1 MAYEI
6 TRRDFLNGVALTVA
20 AGLTPAAQIAAA
32 PSLYPPALTGL
43 RGHHDGSF
51 EVAHAL
57 AREGK
62 SFDLKSAPLSERY
75 DLVVV
80 GGGISGLA
88 AAWFYR
94 RRMGSGARILILD
107 NHDDFGGHAK
117 RNEFQ
122 VGGQRVLGYGGS
134 ETMQSPKTMYSDVAR
149 DLVQALGVRFERFES
164 AFDRKFYPSRGL
176 SRGVFLPKEQ
186 FGRDVL
192 VTGDPTSMVADELG
206 PGLLNEK
213 PVRDFVAAFP
223 ISEEGKAQMV
233 ALYEGKTNPF
243 PGKTAEEI
251 KDALAAMSYRDF
263 LVNLRGCAEE
273 VVKCFQ
279 GRTLDYFA
287 LGVDSVSALDARAT
301 GYPGF
306 GGIAL
311 QEKAEAETE
320 EPYIHHFPDGNAS
333 LARLLVRSLVPDVA
347 PGRTMDDIVLAP
359 FDYAKLDRAG
369 AKVRLRLNATCI
381 NVRNTA
387 REVEIAYVRDGR
399 VARVGAK
406 HAVLACF
413 NMIIPHLMP
422 ELPEAQREAL
432 AQNVKAPLVY
442 SKVAVRDWTA
452 WERLGVHEITAPQS
466 FHSRVKLDYPVS
478 MGGYRHSAN
487 PSQPIGLHMVHVP
500 GAPNQKLD
508 ARDQF
513 RVGRTTLL
521 EMTFADFEARIRD
534 DLDRM
539 LGPGGFSSARDI
551 SAITVNRWSH
561 GYAYG
566 ANSLFDKDYDA
577 TLALARKKAGRVTI
591 ANSDAAGQAY
601 AHAAIDEAHRAVGEL
616 FG

>member
-1 MAYEI
+1 MTGSL
-6 TRRDFLNGVALTVA
+6 TRRDFLNGVALSIA
-20 AGLTPAAQIAAA
+20 AGLTPAAQVAAA
-32 PSLYPPALTGL
+32 PSRYPPALTGL
-43 RGHHDGSF
+43 RGQHDGAF
-51 EVAHAL
+51 EVAHAF
-57 AREGK
+57 AREGQR
-62 SFDLKSAPLSERY
+62 FDTASAPLSERY

-94 RRMGSGARILILD
+94 RKAGRRARILILD
-107 NHDDFGGHAK
+107 NHDDFGGHAR

-122 VGGQRVLGYGGS
+122 VGDRLILGYGGS
-134 ETMQSPKTMYSDVAR
+134 ETMQSPATMYSQVAR
-149 DLVQALGVRFERFES
+149 HLVESLGVRFARFEQ
-164 AFDRKFYPSRGL
+164 AFDRNFYPARGL
-176 SRGVFLPKEQ
+176 SRGVFLPRET

-192 VTGDPTSMVADELG
+192 VTGDPTIMVADELG
-206 PGLLNEK
+206 PGRLNAR
-213 PVRDFVAAFP
+213 PVKDFVAAFP
-223 ISEEGKAQMV
+223 ISEDSKAQMI
-233 ALYEGKTNPF
+233 ALYEGRRDLF
-243 PGKTAEEI
+243 AGKSTEEI
-251 KDALAAMSYRDF
+251 RTALAAMSYRDF
-263 LVNLRGCAEE
+263 LIKVHGCSEE
-273 VVKCFQ
+273 VANCFQ

-287 LGVDSVSALDARAT
+287 LGIDSVSALDARAT

-306 GGIAL
+306 SGLAL
-311 QEKAEAETE
+311 NEKTETESE

-333 LARLLVRSLVPDVA
+333 LARLLVRSLIPGVA
-347 PGRTMDDIVLAP
+347 PGRSMDDVVRAR
-359 FDYAKLDRAG
+359 FDYDALDRESQR
-369 AKVRLRLNATCI
+369 VRLRLNATCI
-381 NVRNTA
+381 SVRNA
-387 REVEIAYVRDGR
+387 DQGVELAYVRDGR
-399 VARVGAK
+399 VARVAAR

-442 SKVAVRDWTA
+442 SKVAVTNWAAWT
-452 WERLGVHEITAPQS
+452 RLGVHEISAPMS

-478 MGGYRHSAN
+478 MGGYRFSSD

-500 GAPNQKLD
+500 VAAQRGLD

-513 RVGRTTLL
+513 RIGRQALL
-521 EMTFADFEARIRD
+521 EMTFADFEQHIRG

-577 TLALARKKAGRVTI
+577 ILARAKTKAGNVAI

-601 AHAAIDEAHRAVGEL
+601 AHAAIDEAHRAVEDLLG
-616 FG
+616 